1 MEENPPIDIRRYAAI
16 SLPQQIVSP
25 WKSLNTNSSSPLLA
39 DEIHREYTD
48 KFVKIM
54 TNSHFLS
61 WRMIVSSDRMKF
73 DGSLPIENSG
83 KRKNVKRKVRILIS

>member
-1 MEENPPIDIRRYAAI
+1 MDFDDTMGHQVGEWRSGLITILENIFTAEMEENPPIDIRRYAAI

-54 TNSHFLS
+54 TNSHFL
-61 WRMIVSSDRMKF
+61 
-73 DGSLPIENSG
+73 
-83 KRKNVKRKVRILIS
+83 